1 MITLVVVVTAGKK
14 TQNIMNRYE
23 QEYYNNIKR
32 IAEALEKLVRVQ
44 NSTTIIDF
52 ENEKKTKDK
61 NKEIQ

>member
-1 MITLVVVVTAGKK
+1 VTAGKK

-23 QEYYNNIKR
+23 QEFYNDIKR
-32 IAEALEKLVRVQ
+32 IAVALEKLVRVQ

-52 ENEKKTKDK
+52 KNEKKTKDK

>member
-1 MITLVVVVTAGKK
+1 
-14 TQNIMNRYE
+14 MNRYE

-61 NKEIQ
+61 